1 MNPEVPVVLSASRP
15 LRSRIDFLALRSYAE
30 GALFAEV
37 FGEAAPRVLALHGWG
52 RRGRDF
58 APALEGLPAI
68 APDLPGF
75 GATPPPDEAIGAH
88 DYAEIVARLLP
99 EFEEPPVVV
108 GHSFGGRVGVCLAAS
123 QPERI
128 GPLLLTGV
136 PLLRRAPWAKPP
148 LTYRFIR
155 ALHRWGFIS
164 DERLETEKRQ
174 RGSADYRA
182 ATGVM
187 RDILVKTVNEGYEE
201 ELRSLRSP
209 VTLLW
214 GENDREVPPGTAIAA
229 RGIME
234 RAGVEVRLE
243 IVPEVGHHL
252 PMEKPELL
260 KATVEELLR

>member
-37 FGEAAPRVLALHGWG
+37 FGEGAPRVLALHGWG

-58 APALEGLPAI
+58 APALEGVSTL

-75 GATPPPDEAIGAH
+75 GATPPPDDVIGAH
-88 DYAEIVARLLP
+88 GYAEIVARLLP
-99 EFEEPPVVV
+99 EFEEPPLVV
-108 GHSFGGRVGVCLAAS
+108 GHSFGGRVGVCLAAAY
-123 QPERI
+123 PERI
-128 GPLLLTGV
+128 GSLLLTGV
-136 PLLRRAPWAKPP
+136 PLVRRAPWVKAP

-155 ALHRWGFIS
+155 ALHRGGLIS
-164 DERLETEKRQ
+164 DERLETEKRR

-187 RDILVKTVNEGYEE
+187 REILVKTVNEGYEE
-201 ELRSLRSP
+201 ELRRLRSP
-209 VTLLW
+209 VMLLW
-214 GENDREVPPGTAIAA
+214 GENDREVPTGTAIAA

-234 RAGVEVRLE
+234 RAGVEVSFE
-243 IVPEVGHHL
+243 IVPGVGHHL
-252 PMEKPELL
+252 PVEKPELL
-260 KATVEELLR
+260 KGMVEGLLR